1 MPINSN
7 EIQFIF
13 GSSAQLDKMQELKR
27 LSPFSDIVCD
37 FLAELSA
44 LLMKHPRAKV
54 FPDVITFGFFCRHGN
69 ISRLKSQYSGIC
81 ENRLGRGVTFHIA
94 PSNVPINFA
103 YSLVAALLAG
113 NSCIVRASSK
123 QFEQIDIVCEC
134 ISMALSDEKF
144 LGITDY
150 ISVIKY
156 PRSKEIN
163 DQLSAISNVRIV
175 WGGDNTIAEVRNS
188 PLPPRATEITFADR
202 YSIAV
207 IGAKAINDCDNM
219 RQLANDFYN
228 DTYLYDQNACSSPRL
243 IYWLGDKE
251 ETTKAQEKFWGAVHE
266 FISGKYMLEPVV
278 AVNKYTAACRI
289 AVELGAKIK
298 PQKDNLISRIEIK
311 NLTKD
316 LPEYRCAG
324 GSFIEFCSTDLDAL
338 KGIVNEKYQTLSYFG
353 ADKQQLADFVISSG
367 LKGVDRIVPIGKTA
381 DFQLVWDGYNLI
393 MEMSRAI
400 SF

>member
-7 EIQFIF
+7 EIQFIC
-13 GSSAQLDKMQELKR
+13 GSSSQLDKMLELKR

-44 LLMKHPRAKV
+44 LLMKHPRAKA
-54 FPDVITFGFFCRHGN
+54 FPDVITFGFFCRRGN
-69 ISRLKSQYSGIC
+69 ISHLRSQYSGIC

-103 YSLVAALLAG
+103 YSLTAALLAG

-134 ISMALSDEKF
+134 ISKVLSDEKF
-144 LGITDY
+144 FEIADY

-156 PRSKEIN
+156 PRNKEIN
-163 DQLSAISNVRIV
+163 DQLSATSNVRIV
-175 WGGDNTIAEVRNS
+175 WGGDDTISEVRCS
-188 PLPPRATEITFADR
+188 PLPPRSTEITFADR
-202 YSIAV
+202 YSIVV
-207 IGAKAINDCDNM
+207 INSKAINDCDNM

-243 IYWLGDKE
+243 IYWLGDRS
-251 ETTKAQEKFWGAVHE
+251 ETAKAQEKFWNAVHE
-266 FISGKYMLEPVV
+266 FISGKYVLEPVV
-278 AVNKYTAACRI
+278 AVNKYTAACRMAI
-289 AVELGAKIK
+289 ELDAKIE
-298 PQKDNLISRIEIK
+298 PQTDNLISRIEVEK
-311 NLTKD
+311 LTEN

-324 GSFIEFCSTDLDAL
+324 GSFIEFCGTDLNAL
-338 KGIVNEKYQTLSYFG
+338 KKIVNEKYQTLSYFG
-353 ADKQQLADFVISSG
+353 ADRQQLADFVISNG
-367 LKGVDRIVPIGKTA
+367 LKGIDRIVPVGKTA
-381 DFQLVWDGYNLI
+381 DFQLVWDGYDLI